1 MSDHSHLST
10 SDLRHLA
17 KLNERLQIIRDRVH
31 GVSQGYNAGLYIV
44 GRSGTSKTYTV
55 VEELRRADATWIRRN
70 ARMSAMGLF
79 ELLSDYPE
87 HSIVLDDV
95 PSLFADKQAIQIL
108 LPALDGN
115 PGTPRKV
122 TYKTRDRD
130 ERVEFS
136 GGIIGIS
143 NLELRNDPLANALA
157 SRVVMLEHEPTD
169 DEIASFMKSLAVSGY
184 KGLSSDECLE
194 VVTFLITEMR
204 DFDRRLDLRYL
215 NKAYE
220 DYRQYKDGN
229 AKTGWKNLVRT
240 SLRKLPTELN
250 VLPTKQDEI
259 RQQIELVGRL
269 IEKYPKNRR
278 RQIKE
283 SGLSQST
290 FYERLRVLKHLTSH

>member
-1 MSDHSHLST
+1 M
-10 SDLRHLA
+10 
-17 KLNERLQIIRDRVH
+17 
-31 GVSQGYNAGLYIV
+31 
-44 GRSGTSKTYTV
+44 
-55 VEELRRADATWIRRN
+55 
-70 ARMSAMGLF
+70 
-79 ELLSDYPE
+79 
-87 HSIVLDDV
+87 
-95 PSLFADKQAIQIL
+95 
-108 LPALDGN
+108 
-115 PGTPRKV
+115 
-122 TYKTRDRD
+122 
-130 ERVEFS
+130 
-136 GGIIGIS
+136 
-143 NLELRNDPLANALA
+143 
-157 SRVVMLEHEPTD
+157 
-169 DEIASFMKSLAVSGY
+169 
-184 KGLSSDECLE
+184 SSDECLE